1 MGRAS
6 RVRKLTRTAVLLV
19 AKLGTEST
27 STCPAS
33 ARQHHSLEQAL
44 THCLAFLPTL
54 LRGFASTWRDLTH
67 APPRECPG
75 RPTNQRSYGRH

>member
-33 ARQHHSLEQAL
+33 ARQLSLIGAMFQLSL
-44 THCLAFLPTL
+44 TGVSACQLSLIGAGADAMFGIAADASRG
-54 LRGFASTWRDLTH
+54 LR
-67 APPRECPG
+67 
-75 RPTNQRSYGRH
+75 

>member
-33 ARQHHSLEQAL
+33 ARQHRSLEQAL
-44 THCLAFLPTL
+44 THCWHSCHRFSGASLAHGAT
-54 LRGFASTWRDLTH
+54 
-67 APPRECPG
+67 
-75 RPTNQRSYGRH
+75 